1 MKVGELKVGM
11 MITPAVNK
19 WTQSKGRFRLKMR
32 DSILAIKGESSI
44 PSTQETIPILV
55 AEVCARPILKSDR
68 YFDYA
73 IYMGFEKTN
82 QWLHGVKKHHMLL
95 IGNNLARI
103 TGYEFRYIDKVPEI
117 ECINES

>member
-1 MKVGELKVGM
+1 
-11 MITPAVNK
+11 MITPSVNK

-32 DSILAIKGESSI
+32 DAILAIKGSSI
-44 PSTQETIPILV
+44 IPSRETVSVLV
-55 AEVCARPILKSDR
+55 AEVCARPILKSEK

-95 IGNNLARI
+95 IGSNLARI

-117 ECINES
+117 ESINES